1 MSALSSISG
10 SEILRKWFGA
20 ATRKRHPHIGDGL
33 RIGAAGLK
41 WPGERIRLNPHV
53 GKDFLVGDLQIGH
66 AFLGADL
73 FPF

>member
-1 MSALSSISG
+1 
-10 SEILRKWFGA
+10 
-20 ATRKRHPHIGDGL
+20 
-33 RIGAAGLK
+33 
-41 WPGERIRLNPHV
+41 LNPHV